1 MKRRISISVFCVFLL
16 FDLRAQNWELSR
28 DENNIKVYKGHSET
42 SKYKIVKVEAEMH
55 GSLKKLMAILT
66 NVRNNKNWV
75 YHTKESHVMKAIN
88 ENELLYYSE
97 TYLPW
102 PCSNRDI
109 VIRLHFHLDSVRNI
123 LKVTATG
130 EPNAAPEVSGKVR
143 VPKFHDDLT
152 AKYIGPNKISIVYF
166 LEVNPGGS
174 ISPAISNIFV
184 TKGPFETFN
193 NLSKLLEK

>member
-1 MKRRISISVFCVFLL
+1 MKRKISIGVLFVFVCFG
-16 FDLRAQNWELSR
+16 LRAQNWELSR
-28 DENNIKVYKGHSET
+28 DENNIRVYKGHNDA
-42 SKYKIVKVEAEMH
+42 SKYKIVKVEAEMT
-55 GSLKKLMAILT
+55 GSLTKLMSILT
-66 NVRNNKNWV
+66 NVANNKAWV
-75 YHTKESHVMKAIN
+75 YHTKESHVIKVIS

-109 VIRLHFHLDSVRNI
+109 VIRLHYHLDTIRNI

-143 VPKFHDDLT
+143 VPKLHDDLT
-152 AKYIGPNKISIVYF
+152 AKYIGRNKISIIYF
-166 LEVNPGGS
+166 LEINPGGN
-174 ISPAISNIFV
+174 ISPAISNMFV

-193 NLSKLLEK
+193 NLSKLLNK